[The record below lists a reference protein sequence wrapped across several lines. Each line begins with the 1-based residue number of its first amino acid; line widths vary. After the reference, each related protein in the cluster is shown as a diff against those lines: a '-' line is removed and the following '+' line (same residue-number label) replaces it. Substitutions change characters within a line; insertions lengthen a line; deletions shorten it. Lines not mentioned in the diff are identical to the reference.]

1 MFGRKAASFLAMKQK
16 TPVEDSP
23 SSGILTY
30 SSYLHIDQLLS
41 LQKPLSAAHDEMLFV
56 IIHQASELWM
66 KLCLVELGVTRTAI
80 TQDQL
85 GPALKMMARVSRIQT
100 NLTQSWEILA
110 TMTPADYTPMREGFG
125 SSSGFQSRQYRL
137 LEFMLGNKNPAM
149 ITVQREPHAQSMLRK
164 ALIEPSLYDE
174 AIRLLARRGFD
185 IPTTCLDRDFSE
197 PYSASVQVEAAWNE
211 IYEKPTANWDLYEFA
226 EKLVDLEYRFQLWRF
241 HHLKTVER
249 VIGFKRGTGGT
260 PGVPYLAKV
269 IEQVFFPELLTVRLA
284 L

>member
-1 MFGRKAASFLAMKQK
+1 MKQNESAE
-16 TPVEDSP
+16 TSP
-23 SSGILTY
+23 TSGILTY
-30 SSYLHIDQLLS
+30 SSYLHLDQLLS

-66 KLCLVELGVTRTAI
+66 KLCLVELGVARTAI
-80 TQDQL
+80 SQDQL

-100 NLTQSWEILA
+100 NLIQSWEILA
-110 TMTPADYTPMREGFG
+110 TMTPADYAPMRGG
-125 SSSGFQSRQYRL
+125 LASSSGLQSRQYRL
-137 LEFMLGNKNPAM
+137 LEFMLGNKTQAM
-149 ITVQREPHAQSMLRK
+149 IAVQRDPDAQSILRQ
-164 ALIEPSLYDE
+164 ALLEPSLYDE

-185 IPTTCLDRDFSE
+185 IPATCLDRDFSE
-197 PYSASVQVEAAWNE
+197 PYRASVEVEAAWKE